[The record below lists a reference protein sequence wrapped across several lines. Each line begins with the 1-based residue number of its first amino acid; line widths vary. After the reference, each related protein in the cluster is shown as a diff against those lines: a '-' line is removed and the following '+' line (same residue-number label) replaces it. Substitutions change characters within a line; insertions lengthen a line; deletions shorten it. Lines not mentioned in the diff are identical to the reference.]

1 MPRPFDDGVER
12 SAKFSLDGCMPRIL
26 ATLVHLSPTAMSR
39 CRRHCFSCLVPLLF
53 PVLVVVHAGVMA
65 QADALPTPAEPAA
78 SSPSASSKP
87 TPLEGALGVTLS
99 YRPEFPGAS
108 RSTFKLAPGV
118 FLRYG
123 RFTLTNASGFATR
136 RADDVV
142 PGLGADLVRND
153 RVRVGLSL
161 RADAGRRENSSAAF
175 EGLGNIKPTVRLRA
189 GASWRVLGPWSA
201 GASWSEDVLGR
212 NNGGYGD
219 ISAGWDT
226 RVDADTTF
234 SVGSSLSVANA
245 RYMQTYYGVTEA
257 QALRCRKGYAVYTP
271 KAGLRE
277 WGISTNVRRDFD
289 RDWIVI
295 AGANVSR
302 LLGPAAASPLST
314 ARNGWGL
321 SAGVARQF

>member
-1 MPRPFDDGVER
+1 LHDRDFSDDSFLPPQFMRR
-12 SAKFSLDGCMPRIL
+12 SHFLNC
-26 ATLVHLSPTAMSR
+26 
-39 CRRHCFSCLVPLLF
+39 CCLVAGLLA
-53 PVLVVVHAGVMA
+53 PAAAAIA
-65 QADALPTPAEPAA
+65 QGDATPAAADAAA
-78 SSPSASSKP
+78 SAPMPEAKA
-87 TPLEGALGVTLS
+87 TKLEGALGLTLS

-108 RSTFKLAPGV
+108 RSVFKLAPGV

-161 RADAGRRENSSAAF
+161 RADAGRRESSASAF
-175 EGLGNIKPTVRLRA
+175 EGLGDIKPTVRLRA
-189 GASWRVLGPWSA
+189 GASWRIDGPWSA

-226 RVDADTTF
+226 RLDADTHF
-234 SVGSSLSVANA
+234 SLGSSVSVANA
-245 RYMQTYYGVTEA
+245 RYMQTYYGVSAT
-257 QALRCRKGYAVYTP
+257 QAERCRKGYAVYTP
-271 KAGLRE
+271 GAGLRE
-277 WGISTNVRRDFD
+277 WGVYANVRRDFD

-295 AGANVSR
+295 AGANLSR
-302 LLGPAAASPLST
+302 LLGPAAASPLTT